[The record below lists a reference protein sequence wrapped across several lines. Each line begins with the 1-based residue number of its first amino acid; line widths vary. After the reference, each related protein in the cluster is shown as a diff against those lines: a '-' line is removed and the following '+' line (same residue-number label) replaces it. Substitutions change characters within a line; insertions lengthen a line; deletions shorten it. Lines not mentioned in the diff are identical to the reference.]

1 MTDWE
6 SIVEEYRP
14 LVWQAAYRV
23 LGNEADAAD
32 CFQEAFISALEVA
45 RREQVRNWAALL
57 RRLATTRAL
66 DRLRQRRR
74 RAAHFDVMPE
84 EMPLEGDDPEPFE
97 MVEATELSERLRTA
111 LAHLPEQQGQVFCLR
126 FLENQSYREIARQL
140 EIKSSAVGV
149 LLHRARSRLRELLST
164 VLTENEV

>member
-32 CFQEAFISALEVA
+32 CFHEAFIPALEVA

>member
-14 LVWQAAYRV
+14 LVWQTAYRV
-23 LGNEADAAD
+23 LGNETDAAD

-57 RRLATTRAL
+57 RRLATMRAL

-74 RAAHFDVMPE
+74 QAAHFDPTPE
-84 EMPLEGDDPEPFE
+84 DMPLAGEDPEPFQ
-97 MVEATELSERLRTA
+97 MAEAAELS
-111 LAHLPEQQGQVFCLR
+111 AHR
-126 FLENQSYREIARQL
+126 
-140 EIKSSAVGV
+140 
-149 LLHRARSRLRELLST
+149 
-164 VLTENEV
+164 